1 MRAGGALVLLCVFLS
16 APAFADDATMNAEI
30 DYLLDTVASS
40 DCTFIR
46 NGKEHGPEAARDHL
60 DLKRRRGSKY
70 FSTTEE
76 FIERLA
82 SSSSWTGKPY
92 RIRCGVGEAQL
103 AKAWFEE
110 ILSEYRNADSN

>member
-1 MRAGGALVLLCVFLS
+1 VRIAALSLLCVLLA
-16 APAFADDATMNAEI
+16 APAAADDATMNREI
-30 DYLLDTVASS
+30 DYLLDTVATSN
-40 DCTFIR
+40 CTFIR

-60 DLKRRRGSKY
+60 SMKRRKGSKY
-70 FSTTEE
+70 FSSTEE

-92 RIRCGVGEAQL
+92 RIRCGGGEAQP

-110 ILSEYRNADSN
+110 ILSEYRNADSG

>member
-1 MRAGGALVLLCVFLS
+1 VRIGALLLLCLLLGT
-16 APAFADDATMNAEI
+16 PALADDATMNTEI

-46 NGKEHGPEAARDHL
+46 NGKEHGPEDARDHL
-60 DLKRRRGSKY
+60 NLKRRKGKRY

-76 FIERLA
+76 FIDRLA

-92 RIRCGVGEAQL
+92 RIRCGDGEAQL
-103 AKAWFEE
+103 AKTWFSG
-110 ILSEYRNADSN
+110 ILQKYRGGQPD

>member
-1 MRAGGALVLLCVFLS
+1 MVRAIALLSLCFVLG
-16 APAFADDATMNAEI
+16 APALADEATMNAEI
-30 DYLLDTVASS
+30 DYLLDTVAAS

-60 DLKRRRGSKY
+60 SLKRRKGKKY

-92 RIRCGVGEAQL
+92 RIRCGDGEAQL
-103 AKAWFEE
+103 AKTWFNGV
-110 ILSEYRNADSN
+110 LQEYRSTHPD